1 MLGFIDISLGSWRRR
16 FKKEWLNVNSRRLK
30 ESCTPRNIHALW
42 LLLRARDEFTSDKL
56 ERIAEEVFGVVDVEE
71 MRILLRLS
79 TLLGLTSSKEE
90 SAWTVTEEGRAFSN
104 LKHWRF
110 WQPPPNIEC
119 AGLFLSPEEEP
130 EKRPAVID
138 LFCGAGGFSL
148 GFESA
153 GFSIRWAID
162 DDPLACESFKAN
174 FPQCRVVQGDICEIA
189 PTLEKGSLP
198 KLGIPLDR
206 LWGIIGGPPCQSF
219 SGIGERNPE
228 DNRSSFVNIFM
239 EVVAKLEPAFF
250 VMENVPGLVSIGRDS
265 SLAQVLKMKAKSVGT
280 LAMKI
285 ADALPPVSSTEIK
298 AVPRHDRKRKRIVA
312 EAIRNFHKRLD
323 EEDGGY
329 DKPWSYRA
337 ETAFR
342 MLQEVLENHVVGQY
356 HIHLA
361 PVALEALNSCT
372 MELAE
377 IAIAARIS
385 KSNQPDDE
393 RQDPETILLALLSS
407 NSDPS
412 IIAAVRSILNE
423 YWSGSDSTAHKGVE
437 IGTLLRKGVEI
448 VSDKYEVSAP
458 LVLNAANFGD
468 PQNRLRLFIVGVHR
482 KLGVEFTLKGSGGTL
497 GTPITAGEA
506 LSDLPDVDGF
516 AFLQHS
522 DELPSQ
528 YLRVPNNDFARSM
541 RLESIGSE
549 DKSIPR
555 ADWNPFIVNG
565 CKITAHTPAV
575 RQRYA
580 SLPEGGY
587 DRISRRAKLTR
598 GKPAPTVRAGTKAD
612 KGAHTAARPIHYEYC
627 RMTTVREGARLMGYP
642 DWMTFHHTNW
652 HGYLLVGNGVPR
664 GLTTAIAR
672 RLLELLNTKV
682 DREQAEETA
691 TQV

>member
-1 MLGFIDISLGSWRRR
+1 MNSQR
-16 FKKEWLNVNSRRLK
+16 LNW
-30 ESCTPRNIHALW
+30 ESCTPGNIHALW

-56 ERIAEEVFGVVDVEE
+56 ECIGREVFRVADAED
-71 MRILLRLS
+71 MRMLLQLS

-90 SAWTVTEEGRAFSN
+90 SAWTVTEEGCAFSH

-119 AGLFLSPEEEP
+119 DGFFLSSEEEP
-130 EKRPAVID
+130 EKRPVVID

-148 GFESA
+148 GFETA

-198 KLGIPLDR
+198 KLGIPPDR
-206 LWGIIGGPPCQSF
+206 LWGVIGGPPCQSF

-228 DNRSSFVNIFM
+228 DDRSSFVNVFM
-239 EVVAKLEPAFF
+239 EVVAKLEPDFF
-250 VMENVPGLVSIGRDS
+250 VMENVPGLVSIGRNS
-265 SLAQVLKMKAKSVGT
+265 SLAQVLKMKAKTVGT

-285 ADALPPVSSTEIK
+285 ADALPPMSYKRIK
-298 AVPRHDRKRKRIVA
+298 AVPSYDRKRKRIVA
-312 EAIRNFHKRLD
+312 EAIRNFRRRLD
-323 EEDGGY
+323 ELDEYY
-329 DKPWSYRA
+329 DKPWSHKV
-337 ETAFR
+337 ETAYRF
-342 MLQEVLENHVVGQY
+342 LQKVLENHVASQY
-356 HIHLA
+356 HTPLA
-361 PVALEALNSCT
+361 AVALEALNSCT

-377 IAIAARIS
+377 IALAARIS
-385 KSNQPDDE
+385 KFNQSDGKC
-393 RQDPETILLALLSS
+393 QDAEAILLELLSS

-412 IIAAVRSILNE
+412 IIAAAQDILNE
-423 YWSGSDSTAHKGVE
+423 HQSRSDSTVHKGVE
-437 IGTLLRKGVEI
+437 IGAFLAKALEI

-458 LVLNAANFGD
+458 LLFNAANFGD

-482 KLGVEFTLKGSGGTL
+482 KFGVEFTLKESNKSAASVA
-497 GTPITAGEA
+497 AGEA
-506 LSDLPDVDGF
+506 LSDLPDIDGF

-522 DELPSQ
+522 DELPSR
-528 YLRVPNNDFARSM
+528 YLCVPGNDFARSM
-541 RLESIGSE
+541 QLEYISSD

-555 ADWNPFIVNG
+555 ADWNPFIING

-587 DRISRRAKLTR
+587 DRISRRAKLAR
-598 GKPAPTVRAGTKAD
+598 DKPAPTIRAGTKAD
-612 KGAHTAARPIHYEYC
+612 KGSHTAARPIHYECC

-664 GLTTAIAR
+664 GLATAIAR
-672 RLLELLNTKV
+672 RLLELLNT
-682 DREQAEETA
+682 RARCEQAEETA
-691 TQV
+691 TQVQF